1 MGVALD
7 SGDEAPERDP
17 PQNLLSDPSAPT
29 QGSKWVPDTYDEKA
43 ACVDQPEQFTGPSA
57 V

>member
-29 QGSKWVPDTYDEKA
+29 QGSKWVSDTYDEKA